1 VSYDDW
7 KCTDPTPPEPEPR
20 ECSGCGSTERCKED
34 CPGPY
39 VCPGCHAVDEPCLP
53 GCVDAEMEE
62 ERRNGRRS
70 DGFFDSEDDDDIEF

>member
-7 KCTDPTPPEPEPR
+7 KCAEPPELDPPPK
-20 ECSGCGSTERCKED
+20 ECSGCGSTDRCKED

-53 GCVDAEMEE
+53 GCIDAEIEAE
-62 ERRNGRRS
+62 HREAIERG
-70 DGFFDSEDDDDIEF
+70 DYDFSEDDDDICF